1 MPYPAMGR
9 KAVYEHIAENRMF
22 SDPFTAVMAL
32 ILLAFI
38 GTLAIFFRIWRELD
52 ALRAA
57 LRDIRES
64 LRFYAVDSAQQNRD
78 LAAIIRELRSMTAA
92 QGGEAQRE
100 GDDCLGELL
109 ERGLPNLALLEENV
123 KPESLSV
130 KPASS
135 HHALA
140 PGSGKLSLGYGGP
153 ASGRS
158 DDDDLIRRLGNGLG
172 TDAAPK

>member
-1 MPYPAMGR
+1 
-9 KAVYEHIAENRMF
+9 MF

-78 LAAIIRELRSMTAA
+78 LAAIIRELRSMAAA
-92 QGGEAQRE
+92 QNGETQPEGG
-100 GDDCLGELL
+100 DCLGELL
-109 ERGLPNLALLEENV
+109 ERGLPNLVLAEGNV
-123 KPESLSV
+123 KPESLAV
-130 KPASS
+130 KSAFSR
-135 HHALA
+135 HAPA
-140 PGSGKLSLGYGGP
+140 PGHGKLSFGHGEP
-153 ASGRS
+153 ASGHS

-172 TDAAPK
+172 TDATPK